1 MIPQMVY
8 LLGLTQ
14 KEDIVI
20 PEELVWDGE
29 EEEREGSQGYWV
41 HY

>member
-1 MIPQMVY
+1 VY

-20 PEELVWDGE
+20 PEELVWDDE
-29 EEEREGSQGYWV
+29 EEMEGSRGY
-41 HY
+41 